1 MLIRDPRTRFE
12 AIEAVLE
19 NAVKAIPDETKR
31 IEWFESC
38 LERAARV
45 CDAMDNINAAVE
57 EIEAATRPEPKRR
70 GPVARLDL

>member
-38 LERAARV
+38 LERAAVIAHVPTFAGEMAYR
-45 CDAMDNINAAVE
+45 APAIFS
-57 EIEAATRPEPKRR
+57 
-70 GPVARLDL
+70 